1 MNPTTSQRKV
11 VFSALLIPLAVLLL
25 TLVPSL
31 LTPAGSAASS
41 DFESLDPETE
51 MFLPA
56 PEKMLLTD
64 QVAGQIL
71 TVTELDPTNLQG
83 SRIAALDPINS
94 QASRIAAFDPID
106 SQASRI
112 AACGQGVIYLSRED
126 RTLWVNLHGGIGT
139 WNKVTA
145 GTRGEKIACDR
156 RHLYSLASDGILF
169 HANIR
174 SDGQL
179 RTLDPDNANETR
191 IWTAMVDGKVLWLPD
206 GTDEIGGGMGNIY
219 ALKFNS
225 STHIGTLYSSQLAN
239 PTSPAGYVQGAADSW
254 VQLANN
260 LGTSQASG
268 AGSKAMF
275 TAYTTSL
282 GYRKTN
288 RIFGVNPDGKLYYT
302 DGLLDGVNW
311 WTEFPN
317 AGLEILTIAAED
329 SNTLYALT
337 KVNSTKH
344 LVRFSFNEG
353 NCTDHLDN
361 DANGQIDEEDAYCR
375 QRLATSWCQSHTGS
389 YCIDRIESS
398 SNGYSHALITCNSG
412 RPPAIQPGLCTKV
425 RPGADKLTEPR
436 TNPEPLGAGHY
447 CNVIMPDGT
456 WYFEFDGAK
465 PCDRLARLHPGG
477 KIVRAGIYS
486 TTGLN
491 NVHVRC
497 NNGKVTLPEGVG
509 RAPLVAAKDGVGHST
524 NECVFMVSP
533 KAMQVF
539 NAPFP
544 TSVWGDPVYGA
555 RGYSVGHV
563 FDHVTRCELNDP
575 GCPCPFRDCPMNLE
589 SFGNGDVALSTWLDN
604 NGRNVTSANGGVYP
618 DQVAYD
624 YNMNEGT
631 PLRSLGYGT
640 VVGSRDRDISS
651 YQTNGTPYQGEIYIR
666 YQVGSDPVYAETFVA
681 YYAHLG
687 RRVVVTGQTVEPGQ
701 LIGYSG
707 TTGSSYSPHVH
718 FGLIR
723 LSNTN
728 GRTAADGNKFGYHIQ
743 FWPMLNDWGYNPE
756 AAPGAVDP
764 YGWRAGGIDPMGYR
778 WSFARSGDVTGIGAW
793 SPKMWRDGEVP
804 PYPPAQ

>member
-1 MNPTTSQRKV
+1 MNRSTSQRKV
-11 VFSALLIPLAVLLL
+11 FFAAFLIPLAGLLF
-25 TLVPSL
+25 TLMPSL
-31 LTPAGSAASS
+31 VTPARSAEST
-41 DFESLDPETE
+41 DFENFDPEMET
-51 MFLPA
+51 FVPA
-56 PEKMLLTD
+56 PEKLLLTD

-71 TVTELDPTNLQG
+71 TVTELDP
-83 SRIAALDPINS
+83 IN
-94 QASRIAAFDPID
+94 F
-106 SQASRI
+106 QASRI

-126 RTLWVNLHGGIGT
+126 RTLWVNLHGGSGR
-139 WNKVTA
+139 WDKVTE
-145 GTRGEKIACDR
+145 GTRGKKIACDR
-156 RHLYSLASDGILF
+156 RHLYSLGSDGIMF

-179 RTLDPDNANETR
+179 RTLDPDNDSEKR
-191 IWTAMVDGKVLWLPD
+191 VWTAIVDGKVLWLPA
-206 GTDEIGGGMGNIY
+206 GTDEIAGGMGNLY
-219 ALKFNS
+219 ALAFNS
-225 STHIGTLYSSQLAN
+225 STHIGTLYASQLAN
-239 PTSPAGYVQGAADSW
+239 PTSPSGYVQGAADSW

-288 RIFGVNPDGKLYYT
+288 RTFGVNPDGKLFYT

-317 AGLEILTIAAED
+317 AGVEILSIAAED

-337 KVNSTKH
+337 KVNSIKH
-344 LVRFSFNEG
+344 LVRFSFDEG

-361 DANGQIDEEDAYCR
+361 DANGQFDEEDAFCR
-375 QRLATSWCQSHTGS
+375 ERLAASWCQSHTGS

-398 SNGYSHALITCNSG
+398 SNGYSHALITCHPG
-412 RPPAIQPGLCTKV
+412 HGATIQAGLCTKV
-425 RPGADKLTEPR
+425 RPGADTLTEPR
-436 TNPEPLGAGHY
+436 ANPEPLGAGHY

-456 WYFEFDGAK
+456 WYFEFDGDK

-497 NNGKVTLPEGVG
+497 NKGKLTLPEGVG
-509 RAPLVAAKDGVGHST
+509 RALLVAARDGVGHTT
-524 NECVFMVSP
+524 NECVFTVSP

-544 TSVWGDPVYGA
+544 TSVWGDPVYGG

-563 FDHVTRCELNDP
+563 FDHVPRCEANDP
-575 GCPCPFRDCPMNLE
+575 GCPCLLRDCPVNLE
-589 SFGNGDVALSTWLDN
+589 SFGNGEVALASWVDN
-604 NGRNVTSANGGVYP
+604 HGRNVFNLNGVYP

-624 YNMNEGT
+624 YNINEGT

-640 VVGSRDRDISS
+640 VVTSRDRNISS
-651 YQTNGTPYQGEIYIR
+651 YQLNGTPYQGEIYIR

-681 YYAHLG
+681 YYAHVG
-687 RRVVVTGQTVEPGQ
+687 RRVVVGGQTVEPGQ

-707 TTGSSYSPHVH
+707 TTGSSYSPHLH

-728 GRTAADGNKFGYHIQ
+728 GRTAADGNAFGYHVK
-743 FWPMLNDWGYNPE
+743 FTPRLNLPGFNYE
-756 AAPGAVDP
+756 AGPGAVDP

-793 SPKMWRDGEVP
+793 SPQMWLAGEVP
-804 PYPPAQ
+804 PYPPAR